1 MKSNRLFA
9 VAALYGAI
17 SFAMPPAHAEDHKNS
32 TEGSA
37 KKVYV
42 SGESDVKD
50 EDLTSKVK
58 TALAIDPIT
67 KGAKIHVAAESGGI
81 VTLSGDVPNTTV
93 IEEAKQ
99 VAQNTEN
106 VKLVLNNLK
115 IENVSNASF
124 EM

>member
-1 MKSNRLFA
+1 MPKTIRIPLKA
-9 VAALYGAI
+9 VRKRCTGAAEA
-17 SFAMPPAHAEDHKNS
+17 
-32 TEGSA
+32 
-37 KKVYV
+37 
-42 SGESDVKD
+42 DVKD
-50 EDLTSKVK
+50 VDLTSKIK

-67 KGAKIHVAAESGGI
+67 KGAKIHVDTESSI
-81 VTLSGDVPNTTV
+81 VTLSGDVPSTMV

-99 VAQNTEN
+99 VAQSVEN

>member
-9 VAALYGAI
+9 VAALFGAI
-17 SFAMPPAHAEDHKNS
+17 SFAMPPAHADDHKNS
-32 TEGSA
+32 IVGGA
-37 KKVYV
+37 KKVYEG
-42 SGESDVKD
+42 GEADLKDV
-50 EDLTSKVK
+50 DLTSKIE

-67 KGAKIHVAAESGGI
+67 KGATIHVYTESSI
-81 VTLSGDVPNTTV
+81 VTLSGDVPSTTV
-93 IEEAKQ
+93 IEEANQ
-99 VAQNTEN
+99 VAKSVEN